1 MVIIADAVE
10 GMVNVIEK
18 QRCYG
23 CGACV
28 QACPQQCIGFEADA
42 EGFCYPSVDETICI
56 DCGLCEQV
64 CPVLHPYEK
73 HCPIEVLAA
82 TNMDDEVRERSS
94 SGGIFSLLAN
104 QVIDAGGV
112 VFGVRFN
119 DEWLAVFDCA
129 ETREQVTAFR
139 GSKYLQARVGDC
151 YVRCK
156 QFLEAERQV
165 LFSGTPCQIA
175 GLHRFLRKTYENLL
189 TVDFICHGVPS
200 PKVWERYLDEM
211 VPTGHNSISS
221 ISFRDKR
228 RGWKRFSIVI
238 DHSTEGETEFVDN
251 PIFEDPYGKA
261 FLANLT
267 LCPACYACPA
277 KSGKSHSDI
286 TLGDFWGID
295 KVNVQMDDD
304 RGTSVVMIHTEKGKS
319 ALRRDALKCE
329 QATYEDVVRH
339 NPSVETSA
347 MCHPMREQFFA
358 ALDGSRS
365 LTALTAR
372 CLRPPLK
379 CRIKVRV
386 KRILQELHLYKKK

>member
-1 MVIIADAVE
+1 
-10 GMVNVIEK
+10 MVNVKEK
-18 QRCYG
+18 QRCCG

-56 DCGLCEQV
+56 DCVLCEQV

-73 HCPIEVLAA
+73 HRPIGVLAA
-82 TNMDDEVRERSS
+82 INKDDEVRERCS
-94 SGGIFSLLAN
+94 SGGIFSFLAN

-200 PKVWERYLDEM
+200 PKVWERYLEEEVATD
-211 VPTGHNSISS
+211 HDFISS
-221 ISFRDKR
+221 INFRDKR
-228 RGWKRFSIVI
+228 QGWKQYMTSIGYEKDGMRRI
-238 DHSTEGETEFVDN
+238 KLLPNSN
-251 PIFEDPYGKA
+251 NYYMKA

-267 LCPACYACPA
+267 LRPSCYVCSA

-295 KVNVQMDDD
+295 RVNAEMDDNG
-304 RGTSVVMIHTEKGKS
+304 GTSVVMIHTEKGLS
-319 ALRRDALKCE
+319 AIRRDMLRWASS
-329 QATYEDVVRH
+329 TYEDVVRH

-347 MCHPMREQFFA
+347 KCHPKREQFFA
-358 ALDGSRS
+358 ALDGSS
-365 LTALTAR
+365 NLTALTAR

-379 CRIKVRV
+379 SLIKGQI
-386 KRILQELHLYKKK
+386 KRILQELYLYKKK